1 MRILL
6 NILSR
11 MLLAVAALLAMVACR
26 NDEPGGHENDTRL
39 DIVTF
44 DYDDGSASTF
54 TMQEHEDSPLITL
67 VAPGVTNLKLK
78 KGERTTLHYYELSA
92 ESNYKRTIKVN
103 YSIHTIFDTIRV
115 ASKQKIDEYTNN
127 PIQLKSVWRT
137 GCFININAL
146 AQYTGETRKLGLII
160 DESTVNNDVVDA
172 YLIDD
177 ILDADGLFYRRA
189 LISVYT
195 GNLWQKYHCST
206 LRVHIND
213 TCYPDV
219 EYYDF
224 SRPKDIE

>member
-1 MRILL
+1 
-6 NILSR
+6 
-11 MLLAVAALLAMVACR
+11 MLLAVAALLAMGACR

-137 GCFININAL
+137 GCFININA
-146 AQYTGETRKLGLII
+146 
-160 DESTVNNDVVDA
+160 
-172 YLIDD
+172 
-177 ILDADGLFYRRA
+177 
-189 LISVYT
+189 
-195 GNLWQKYHCST
+195 
-206 LRVHIND
+206 
-213 TCYPDV
+213 
-219 EYYDF
+219 
-224 SRPKDIE
+224 